1 MGLIIKKS
9 LQNHMGAPLHLFI
22 QRFPIVGTKS
32 AIVGDFNVINK
43 QNKHP
48 IFLNR

>member
-9 LQNHMGAPLHLFI
+9 LQNHIGAPLHMFI
-22 QRFPIVGTKS
+22 QGFPIIGTKS
-32 AIVGDFNVINK
+32 AVVGDLDVINK